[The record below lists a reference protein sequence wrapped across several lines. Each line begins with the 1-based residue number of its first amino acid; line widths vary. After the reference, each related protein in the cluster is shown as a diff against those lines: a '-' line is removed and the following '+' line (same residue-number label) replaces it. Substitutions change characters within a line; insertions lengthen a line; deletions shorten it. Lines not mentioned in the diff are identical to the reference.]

1 MMHDIPMRT
10 TIDLQPDVEKAIDQ
24 VRKSTGKGLSETV
37 NELVRAGLV
46 HQSEQRTPFVQKAYP
61 MGLRIDVSNVAEAL
75 ELLEDS

>member
-1 MMHDIPMRT
+1 MHDFSMRT
-10 TIDLQPDVEKAIDQ
+10 TIDLQPDVERAIDQ

-46 HQSEQRTPFVQKAYP
+46 HQNEHRTPFVQKAYP
-61 MGLRIDVSNVAEAL
+61 MGLRIDVSNVAEVL

>member
-1 MMHDIPMRT
+1 MMHTGFMRT

-24 VRKSTGKGLSETV
+24 MRKSTGKGLSETV

-46 HQSEQRTPFVQKAYP
+46 HQNQERTPFVQKSYP
-61 MGLRIDVSNVAEAL
+61 MGLRMDVSNVAEAL

>member
-1 MMHDIPMRT
+1 MMHTGFMRT

-24 VRKSTGKGLSETV
+24 MRKSTGKGLSETV

-46 HQSEQRTPFVQKAYP
+46 HQNQERTPFVQKSYP

>member
-1 MMHDIPMRT
+1 
-10 TIDLQPDVEKAIDQ
+10 VEKAIKQ

-46 HQSEQRTPFVQKAYP
+46 YQNEQRTPFVQKAYP
-61 MGLRIDVSNVAEAL
+61 MGLRIDASNVAEAL